1 MITKPPTIE
10 DVYNFDSYINTP
22 GVRQGLIQRHMDG
35 DPELI
40 LEDTDEGQGVYYTS
54 PYGEQISLGRPEAM
68 LLAAGPSPVVSDAGA
83 AFGVY
88 PGMGKRSQKSGIGDR
103 MITGVPDLA
112 AGGARGFTGS
122 ALGLGGDLEKLTG
135 FIGAL
140 ATDNQGGTVMEKLSR
155 AAQIFEN
162 KTFLPS
168 SDDLLKSGYTI
179 PGTSITLP
187 ALPGVVP
194 EGQGAFGLT
203 PEQRNTAAN
212 MGQSVGELVG
222 DPFVLAKGGKMAVKG
237 AIKAGE
243 ALGPKAAEMVVNL
256 AESAGMPVRM
266 GVVPLERYG
275 QVTMESSAMVDS
287 GAAKLGGKVTPE
299 KNLQLLPEYRV
310 KVTGSYTPD
319 GKGQNIV
326 NDVNPGNYQD
336 VSTRLNDLATAFPDP
351 LKSNESFAIMM
362 ANVYNSNEVPIP
374 PNWLISN
381 VNDMKKWSSWF
392 GSMSKNQIDEADRG
406 FAVVDKFRN
415 IYQNGTANAD
425 TTGTLMFWAMLSRR
439 ASAYPHESGFL
450 DLAESMQPLIQKAVR
465 GEYTQAD
472 IDTGLKMISQ
482 TIPAGS
488 PGNMVTSNANDF
500 LRTFLPKMGEKLPDG
515 RTKLQ
520 ALHDMVANPQMT
532 GPQIRRDFYSLAEG
546 VGIKNKVLSF
556 ALLVSGREDVMVLD
570 RIQINRLFAGGDKIY
585 DDVAHLFDGGPGLA
599 TYEALERSLAL
610 RVQEL
615 YKEVGRADKAS
626 IGRYHW
632 ESWVL
637 SSGQEVAHPTLETIV
652 KKAEGAN
659 LPFANV
665 PVKEGRTHERA
676 FGITYERTPEGGN
689 RFVYET
695 AGGDKVA
702 MTKNNLDEM
711 FNHVMEK
718 KNGVIPDN
726 FPGVKFFSKD
736 TLPDGTPNKYFG
748 KPWYTWPGVNRE
760 LIDDFA
766 AAVGTNIPDSGSAGA
781 VPRAV
786 QGGAANRPQRTGR
799 STQAGQQP
807 SVTGGR
813 QAPQSGAK

>member
-1 MITKPPTIE
+1 MAYSPIE
-10 DVYNFDSYINTP
+10 DKYLSALTAMQFPDEPVEVAMPDQVAP
-22 GVRQGLIQRHMDG
+22 GTQPG
-35 DPELI
+35 D
-40 LEDTDEGQGVYYTS
+40 V
-54 PYGEQISLGRPEAM
+54 
-68 LLAAGPSPVVSDAGA
+68 LLAAGPGATMTDAGGGQSRGTIKA
-83 AFGVY
+83 IEQSRFEKALENTGLTLEQAGKFLDNLGQVDVPLLGKISLADFVPFVGSVK
-88 PGMGKRSQKSGIGDR
+88 PGTRSVLGDPQ
-103 MITGVPDLA
+103 MQGTPMALQQAGTGQSLTRGTGFARQMTEDASLA
-112 AGGARGFTGS
+112 AMDIGLNLVPTAR
-122 ALGLGGDLEKLTG
+122 
-135 FIGAL
+135 
-140 ATDNQGGTVMEKLSR
+140 
-155 AAQIFEN
+155 
-162 KTFLPS
+162 
-168 SDDLLKSGYTI
+168 LLKSG
-179 PGTSITLP
+179 GK
-187 ALPGVVP
+187 AL
-194 EGQGAFGLT
+194 A
-203 PEQRNTAAN
+203 
-212 MGQSVGELVG
+212 
-222 DPFVLAKGGKMAVKG
+222 
-237 AIKAGE
+237 
-243 ALGPKAAEMVVNL
+243 PKAAEMMLNI
-256 AESAGMPVRM
+256 AEKGGMPVRM
-266 GVVPLERYG
+266 GAVPLERYG
-275 QVTMESSAMVDS
+275 QMTMNSSAMVDN
-287 GAAKLGGKVTPE
+287 GAAKLSGKVTAE

-326 NDVNPGNYQD
+326 NDVNPNNYQD
-336 VSTRLNDLATAFPDP
+336 VSTRLDDLATAFPDP
-351 LKSNESFAIMM
+351 LKSNESFATMM

-374 PNWLISN
+374 PSWLISN

-415 IYQNGTANAD
+415 IYQNGTAKAD

-450 DLAESMQPLIQKAVR
+450 DLAEAMQPLIQKAVR

-472 IDTGLKMISQ
+472 IDTGLKMIGQ

-500 LRTFLPKMGEKLPDG
+500 LRTFLPKMSEKLPDG

-520 ALHDMVANPQMT
+520 ALHDMVADPQMT

-585 DDVAHLFDGGPGLA
+585 DNVAHLFDGGPGLA

-610 RVQEL
+610 RVQDL

-665 PVKEGRTHERA
+665 PVKEGRTHERG

-702 MTKNNLDEM
+702 MTKNDLDEM
-711 FNHVMEK
+711 FKHVMEK
-718 KNGVIPDN
+718 KNGVIPDD

-736 TLPDGTPNKYFG
+736 TLPDGTPNEYFG
-748 KPWYTWPGVNRE
+748 KAWYTWPGVNRE

-766 AAVGTNIPDSGSAGA
+766 AAIGTNIPDSGSAGA

-799 STQAGQQP
+799 PTQAGQQP
-807 SVTGGR
+807 GVNQGS
-813 QAPQSGAK
+813 AISAKGAK